1 MRPECSVIVRGC
13 EGSVRGSV
21 RDSVRGS
28 VRDSGTIMVC

>member
-13 EGSVRGSV
+13 EGSVRDSV

-28 VRDSGTIMVC
+28 GTIMVC